1 MLNMTCSLSSYARD
15 FHARFH
21 VRPGENTT
29 SKCGAFGPIN
39 LILQTVLFTCN
50 FGVFISNLCVLL
62 FFLFT
67 VNKQSSLL
75 KKRVVRKIFIVA
87 C

>member
-39 LILQTVLFTCN
+39 LVLQTVLFTCN
-50 FGVFISNLCVLL
+50 FGVFISNLCVIV
-62 FFLFT
+62 FFY
-67 VNKQSSLL
+67 SLL
-75 KKRVVRKIFIVA
+75 TSNQVS
-87 C
+87 